1 MSLNSMSQFSYRI
14 GRMLLL
20 IVTGVLAVFALLA
33 VFRVGLI
40 YWLNSTVED
49 WVTVRLGF
57 DYYAAQ
63 LVTTIIVAIFI
74 ALLPSLAWYVLLG
87 KKQAWGIAAMIG
99 GQAMICLLVYTVGS
113 QVCFDRRT
121 GKPLC
126 YYADTQKGRVWSYT
140 PGFDPASGQ
149 PFKLFTREIKEQEDA
164 NVRRSLEESSK
175 KLNEEN
181 RSRVAAPTQTP
192 AQVARQ
198 NRVKDI
204 NPSLPSEESE
214 PSKQESDEQRSQLA
228 RLRQEEGRRQ
238 QEAEDRRQERER
250 QAREEEEAMRLEAER
265 RGQVEESR
273 RLQQIEDRRRE
284 ESARF
289 EDERERRRQEEQ
301 ERREQEAASRRR
313 EEEARERRENERRRK
328 DARTRVIVDLINK
341 GIDRIPRS
349 RF

>member
-1 MSLNSMSQFSYRI
+1 MSLNSMSQLSYRI
-14 GRMLLL
+14 GRMVLLV
-20 IVTGVLAVFALLA
+20 VTAVLAVFTLLA

-40 YWLNSTVED
+40 YWLNSAVED
-49 WVTVRLGF
+49 WVTARLGF

-99 GQAMICLLVYTVGS
+99 GQAIICLLVYTVGS

-164 NVRRSLEESSK
+164 NVRRSLEESNK
-175 KLNEEN
+175 KLSEEN
-181 RSRVAAPTQTP
+181 RSRAIAPAQTP
-192 AQVARQ
+192 SRVALR
-198 NRVKDI
+198 NRVKGM
-204 NPSLPSEESE
+204 NSSLPSEESE
-214 PSKQESDEQRSQLA
+214 PQQPESDEQHSQIA
-228 RLRQEEGRRQ
+228 QLRQEEERQ
-238 QEAEDRRQERER
+238 QEAEDRRQERKR
-250 QAREEEEAMRLEAER
+250 QSREEEEAVRLEAER
-265 RGQVEESR
+265 RGRAEEVR
-273 RLQQIEDRRRE
+273 RLQQIEDQRRE
-284 ESARF
+284 ESARR
-289 EDERERRRQEEQ
+289 EDERERQRQEAQEQ
-301 ERREQEAASRRR
+301 REQEAASRRR
-313 EEEARERRENERRRK
+313 EEEARHRREDERRRK
-328 DARTRVIVDLINK
+328 DARTRVIVDLINR
-341 GIDRIPRS
+341 GIERIPRS